1 MTQAATVTDSYDA
14 GLLWELPE
22 ILWGK
27 VAPYVKLPNRYL
39 IGLSLGHLPPVWP
52 LLLDLAR
59 TWQLT

>member
-1 MTQAATVTDSYDA
+1 MMQAATVYEGYDA
-14 GLLWELPE
+14 GLLWDLPE
-22 ILWGK
+22 ILWNR

-59 TWQLT
+59 TWPLT